1 MFYVFKVLAD
11 NKKIVL
17 VFYFV
22 FVLEMTKI
30 LFRSSLL
37 VFIVLLQFT
46 LNTVSTSND
55 IDDIFNDDDN
65 DSDIIDERGLQE
77 NLMDERDVC

>member
-1 MFYVFKVLAD
+1 LAD
-11 NKKIVL
+11 KKNSFC
-17 VFYFV
+17 FYFV
-22 FVLEMTKI
+22 FALEMNKI

-55 IDDIFNDDDN
+55 IDDIFDDDDN